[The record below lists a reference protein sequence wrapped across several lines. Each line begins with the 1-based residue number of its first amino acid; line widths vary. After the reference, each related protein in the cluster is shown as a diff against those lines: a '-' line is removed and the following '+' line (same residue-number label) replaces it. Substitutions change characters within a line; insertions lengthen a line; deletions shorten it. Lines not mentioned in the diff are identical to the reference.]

1 MMSEQ
6 SLIRNA
12 FTQKHPRRKVVAVK
26 KQRVNHITIC
36 FNCLTSF
43 TTRER
48 VWVVQYISP
57 IYKATALLYLCPE
70 CAKNILAGKEIKEE
84 KRRNGRQK
92 GHQQGNSVNGD
103 EEHHLSKMV
112 EAFNFYLRKEE

>member
-70 CAKNILAGKEIKEE
+70 CAKNILAGKERKEE

-92 GHQQGNSVNGD
+92 GHQQGNSVHGD
-103 EEHHLSKMV
+103 EEHHL
-112 EAFNFYLRKEE
+112 